1 MIHSVKI
8 FAGLLS
14 VLILSACAHTE
25 VKRGFVE
32 EIAKVAPAGFHC
44 CAEPEKFYP
53 VGLTKTAFALAERVG
68 PQVSANMYGGYQETQ
83 FPGRL
88 SGNVRAEAALTEQL
102 QPLDLV
108 FTGNKS
114 YIWGNIIPGRFTH
127 GVVYLGTEAQLRRAG
142 LWELAALAPLR
153 DDIRAGKLFVE
164 AVTPKVRTI
173 SATKL
178 IEADTA
184 AILRPRL
191 GENARRQAYATLARN
206 IGVPYDF
213 AFEVATT
220 DKLACTELVNLA
232 MPGLE
237 FTTREAYGREVI
249 FPDEVVA
256 QAIRGESMRVVG
268 YMVGTDGGFAWRNTQ
283 SLMADIAAYWGVPG
297 APS

>member
-1 MIHSVKI
+1 MVPARG
-8 FAGLLS
+8 AGGDLGQQ
-14 VLILSACAHTE
+14 LIELRRSGCGLVCLAQP
-25 VKRGFVE
+25 
-32 EIAKVAPAGFHC
+32 VAQ
-44 CAEPEKFYP
+44 E
-53 VGLTKTAFALAERVG
+53 VGL
-68 PQVSANMYGGYQETQ
+68 P
-83 FPGRL
+83 
-88 SGNVRAEAALTEQL
+88 RAAQGL
-102 QPLDLV
+102 QR
-108 FTGNKS
+108 G
-114 YIWGNIIPGRFTH
+114 
-127 GVVYLGTEAQLRRAG
+127 
-142 LWELAALAPLR
+142 
-153 DDIRAGKLFVE
+153 
-164 AVTPKVRTI
+164 
-173 SATKL
+173 
-178 IEADTA
+178 
-184 AILRPRL
+184 
-191 GENARRQAYATLARN
+191 NARRQAYATLARN